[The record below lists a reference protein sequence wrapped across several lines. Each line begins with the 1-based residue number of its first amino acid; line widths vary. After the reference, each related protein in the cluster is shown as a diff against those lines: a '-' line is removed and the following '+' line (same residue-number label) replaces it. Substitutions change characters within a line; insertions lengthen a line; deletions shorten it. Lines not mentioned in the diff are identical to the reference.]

1 MYQISEGQDIWDSS
15 VPSVIDLLIYVTST
29 FLSFGS
35 NIKIT
40 ERYLSKDET
49 MANLYA
55 MVRSY
60 TALQFQEDANEKLA
74 SRTRS

>member
-35 NIKIT
+35 NIKIM